1 MLAGDMER
9 GGTIVHSQ
17 VHLCTPI
24 EEQTRHC
31 LMAMWASNEE
41 RGGTI
46 VHSQVHLCTP
56 IEEQTR

>member
-24 EEQTRHC
+24 QEQTRHC
-31 LMAMWASNEE
+31 LMTRIASDKE
-41 RGGTI
+41 RGDTI
-46 VHSQVHLCTP
+46 VLSQVHLCTP
-56 IEEQTR
+56 IQEQT